1 MGNRSTNYVI
11 TRTTTIKATSS
22 TSNQS
27 DEVRFR
33 QDGKVDSSLR
43 RQLLLLLPFSLI
55 LPSSPAV
62 ARNIPVSTGADTSR
76 VGTRPTLLPL
86 VTMRK
91 NIALIRQTLQKQGRN
106 EVIPLDDVMIKTKTA
121 LMLKSSK
128 NTDNNND
135 DSAIM

>member
-1 MGNRSTNYVI
+1 VQT
-11 TRTTTIKATSS
+11 
-22 TSNQS
+22 Q
-27 DEVRFR
+27 
-33 QDGKVDSSLR
+33 
-43 RQLLLLLPFSLI
+43 
-55 LPSSPAV
+55 
-62 ARNIPVSTGADTSR
+62 DTSR

>member
-1 MGNRSTNYVI
+1 
-11 TRTTTIKATSS
+11 
-22 TSNQS
+22 
-27 DEVRFR
+27 
-33 QDGKVDSSLR
+33 
-43 RQLLLLLPFSLI
+43 
-55 LPSSPAV
+55 
-62 ARNIPVSTGADTSR
+62 
-76 VGTRPTLLPL
+76 
-86 VTMRK
+86 MRK

>member
-135 DSAIM
+135 DSAVM